1 MSSIRVHDWNLDD
14 GRMDGVGFILIIALG
29 SGLGM
34 DRDFAQKQQESSEY
48 SHLDWYRGLLTLVGY
63 SKVPLCCPPP
73 ITPFF
78 AKRQQ
83 KTDGLRLPRE
93 RKSGSSPLPQT
104 GHDSIILFCCKKKKE
119 KKATTPGGLDYKNSY
134 LQKIGG
140 AGQRHD

>member
-104 GHDSIILFCCKKKKE
+104 GHDSIILFCCKKKKR
-119 KKATTPGGLDYKNSY
+119 KKRQHRVDWITKIHICK
-134 LQKIGG
+134 KIGG